1 MKHLFMKST
10 IIFFTL
16 LILFPGLTRAQS
28 NSLLGPQFNAF
39 VERVE
44 SAESSQRSAIVDS
57 FMNAQNTFPFIEED
71 TIAYFLYR
79 GSASSMNVPGDFN
92 GWNSGAN
99 KMTLLAGTNLWYN
112 EDVFESDARL
122 DYKFVRNGSSWI
134 LDPRNDNT
142 VSGGFGPNS
151 ELAMPDYVQPPEI
164 EYYAEIP
171 HGSLESFSFTS
182 SALGN
187 SRTINVY
194 LPAGYAEA
202 VADTF
207 PVILFHDGGEYLQLA
222 DADNTLDYLIAHE
235 KIEPLVAV
243 FVPPVQRNDEYAGS
257 KVGKFTTFIID
268 ELMPHIEENY
278 RISRDPARRA
288 MTGPSYGGRITTTIC
303 YAHPEEF
310 GLAAPVSGSIYAD
323 VDDSPVT
330 TGPKKELR
338 WYLDWGTYEGPQ
350 RHRETRDALIEIG
363 YELEWN
369 EWHEGHSWGSWRAHL
384 DNILEYFFP
393 AGVSF
398 IADGVAKAKGF
409 TLHQNY
415 PNPFNPSTT
424 IMYELPRAA
433 HVRVEVFNSLGQ
445 RVRLLLDEQQSAG
458 RRQLVWDG
466 RDSRGAALAGGI
478 YFYRLHSEGFSQT
491 RKMLLIK

>member
-1 MKHLFMKST
+1 MKKRNEIVYTFLYV
-10 IIFFTL
+10 TL
-16 LILFPGLTRAQS
+16 GVCSVLSQDFK
-28 NSLLGPQFNAF
+28 GPQFNAF
-39 VERVE
+39 VERIE
-44 SAESSQRSAIVDS
+44 NAESSQRSAIVDS
-57 FMNAQNTFPFIEED
+57 FMQAQSAFPVIEQD
-71 TIAYFLYR
+71 TVVYFLYR
-79 GSASSMNVPGDFN
+79 GSAGSMSVPGDFN
-92 GWNSGAN
+92 GWNSAGN
-99 KMTLLAGTNLWYN
+99 QMILLAGTNLWYN

-151 ELAMPDYVQPPEI
+151 ELAMPAYVQPPEI
-164 EYYAEIP
+164 EYYADIP
-171 HGSLESFSFTS
+171 HGSLQSFSFSS

-194 LPAGYAEA
+194 LPPGYSEA
-202 VADTF
+202 VTDTF

-222 DADNTLDYLIAHE
+222 DADNTLDYLIARG
-235 KIEPLVAV
+235 KIEPVVAV

-278 RISRDPARRA
+278 RVSLDPSKRA

-330 TGPKKELR
+330 TGQKKELR

-393 AGVSF
+393 AAVSA
-398 IADGVAKAKGF
+398 IADGSVETPRGF
-409 TLHQNY
+409 ALLQNY

-424 IMYELPRAA
+424 IVYELPWAA
-433 HVRVEVFNSLGQ
+433 DVRVEIFNSLGQ
-445 RVRLLLDEQQSAG
+445 RVNLLVDGRQNAG
-458 RRQLVWDG
+458 RQQLVWDG
-466 RDSRGAALAGGI
+466 RDDHGTSLAGGI
-478 YFYRLHSEGFSQT
+478 YFYRLQSQGFSQT